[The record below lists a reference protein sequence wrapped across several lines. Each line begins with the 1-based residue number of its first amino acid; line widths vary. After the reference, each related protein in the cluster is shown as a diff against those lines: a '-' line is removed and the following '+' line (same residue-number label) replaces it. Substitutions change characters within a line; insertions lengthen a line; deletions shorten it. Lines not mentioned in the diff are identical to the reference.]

1 MANPRDHI
9 RSAQTAEL
17 RGDKS
22 GAVAELRK
30 AAELY
35 RRAGNSARALQLLKH
50 ARSLEPGLAD
60 LAEEI
65 GRLEWVP
72 DTSIARALQAEEAE
86 EAEEAGAVV
95 RELRPEPAELA
106 ERQRLIEEAMQQ
118 AGLSATGEEVQDE
131 VKRWLVEEPPG
142 RGGRPVDLQ
151 AASQR
156 ALEWA
161 LRHGEDEEKLPREWP
176 VEPGD
181 EVELPG
187 GFILR
192 RVEEPEPQAAETYKG
207 SFPVKPRPTGVGL
220 EVKAIAA
227 GEVTALVADVEAN
240 SSGSAFEQP
249 LPEPMLSPQEF
260 HSDDAPAPTVAREE
274 LVSEEPRAKERALIE
289 RGPTRAD
296 PALDAWCSFCCLPR
310 GEVGELVA
318 GPTGS
323 FICSGCVGESGGLL
337 GLEEQAT
344 ARPRSTRR
352 KEEQAEAVE
361 LVGQQ
366 DARALLERALQ
377 AGARRVLVVG
387 PVGTGKSIWFHELA
401 NQERGTLVTLEA
413 LEQGT
418 GGPVVLVEDVDRL
431 SPDAQERLGAFL
443 ARHSERTV
451 LMSARGSL
459 GTPRLVLHGATGS
472 LPVLST
478 RALSEGV
485 LGALALSLLEQ
496 VQLAIPLQVP
506 SQADFIEIARRRLA
520 PRASELSVTEDVL
533 AAIAAEAASSSRS
546 GHELNALLTRVLAG
560 AWSLDPG
567 QETRGKRGRAPR
579 ASAKPARRGRRKGK
593 A

>member
-9 RSAQTAEL
+9 RSAQAAEL

-22 GAVAELRK
+22 GAVTELRK

-35 RRAGNSARALQLLKH
+35 RQAGNSARALQLLRH
-50 ARSLEPGLAD
+50 ARSLDPARED

-65 GRLEWVP
+65 SRLEWLP
-72 DTSIARALQAEEAE
+72 DTSIAGALQAEASGAEA
-86 EAEEAGAVV
+86 AVL
-95 RELRPEPAELA
+95 ELRPEPDALA

-118 AGLSATGEEVQDE
+118 AGLSATREEVQDE
-131 VKRWLVEEPPG
+131 VTRWLVEEPPG
-142 RGGRPVDLQ
+142 RGGKPVDLQ

-161 LRHGEDEEKLPREWP
+161 LRHGEDEDKLPREWP
-176 VEPGD
+176 IEPGD
-181 EVELPG
+181 EVDLPG

-192 RVEEPEPQAAETYKG
+192 RVEEPEPRAMETFQG
-207 SFPVKPRPTGVGL
+207 SSPVR
-220 EVKAIAA
+220 
-227 GEVTALVADVEAN
+227 
-240 SSGSAFEQP
+240 
-249 LPEPMLSPQEF
+249 
-260 HSDDAPAPTVAREE
+260 
-274 LVSEEPRAKERALIE
+274 EEPRAKERALIE

-310 GEVGELVA
+310 TEVGELVA

-337 GLEEQAT
+337 GLEGQAT
-344 ARPRSTRR
+344 PRPRSTRR
-352 KEEQAEAVE
+352 KDEHAEAVE

-377 AGARRVLVVG
+377 AGARRVLVIG
-387 PVGTGKSIWFHELA
+387 LVGTGKTVWFQELA
-401 NQERGTLVTLEA
+401 RQGRGTLVTLEA
-413 LEQGT
+413 LEQGS

-431 SPDAQERLGAFL
+431 PAEAQERLSAFL
-443 ARHSERTV
+443 ARHPERTV

-485 LGALALSLLEQ
+485 SGAVPVSLLEQ

-506 SQADFIEIARRRLA
+506 SRAEFIEVARRRLA

-533 AAIAAEAASSSRS
+533 AAIASEAASSPRA

-560 AWSLDPG
+560 AWSLADPG
-567 QETRGKRGRAPR
+567 QDTRNKERGVPKPK

-593 A
+593 V

>member
-9 RSAQTAEL
+9 RSAQAAEL
-17 RGDKS
+17 RGDKP

-35 RRAGNSARALQLLKH
+35 RRAGNPARALQLLKH
-50 ARSLEPGLAD
+50 ARSLVPSLAE

-65 GRLEWVP
+65 SRLESGP
-72 DTSIARALQAEEAE
+72 DTSSARAQRAEEFGG
-86 EAEEAGAVV
+86 EAPV
-95 RELRPEPAELA
+95 RELRAEPGELA

-118 AGLSATGEEVQDE
+118 AGLSATAAEVQDE
-131 VKRWLVEEPPG
+131 AKRWLVEEPPS
-142 RGGRPVDLQ
+142 RSGRPVDLQ

-161 LRHGEDEEKLPREWP
+161 LRHGADEDKLPRQWP

-181 EVELPG
+181 EVDLPG
-187 GFILR
+187 GFVLR
-192 RVEEPEPQAAETYKG
+192 RVEEPEPQVTEPRKG
-207 SFPVKPRPTGVGL
+207 SLPVKARPMGVGL

-227 GEVTALVADVEAN
+227 GEVTALVADIEAN
-240 SSGSAFEQP
+240 SANSVFEQP
-249 LPEPMLSPQEF
+249 LPQPMVSPQEF
-260 HSDDAPAPTVAREE
+260 GSDDEPAPPPAWEKP
-274 LVSEEPRAKERALIE
+274 VSEEPRAKEQALIE

-296 PALDAWCSFCCLPR
+296 PTLDAWCSFCCLPR
-310 GEVGELVA
+310 AEVGELVA

-337 GLEEQAT
+337 GLEGQVA
-344 ARPRSTRR
+344 ARPRTTRR
-352 KEEQAEAVE
+352 KEELAEAME

-377 AGARRVLVVG
+377 AGARRVLVIG
-387 PVGTGKSIWFHELA
+387 PVGTGKTVWFRELA
-401 NQERGTLVTLEA
+401 SQEHGTLVTLEA

-431 SPDAQERLGAFL
+431 PPEAQERLGAFL
-443 ARHSERTV
+443 ARHPERTV

-459 GTPRLVLHGATGS
+459 GTPRLVLHGAAGS
-472 LPVLST
+472 LPVLGT

-485 LGALALSLLEQ
+485 LGAVALSLLEQ

-506 SQADFIEIARRRLA
+506 SQSELIEIARRRLA
-520 PRASELSVTEDVL
+520 PRASELSVTEEVL

-546 GHELNALLTRVLAG
+546 GHELSALLTRLLAG

-567 QETRGKRGRAPR
+567 RGRGNKEGGAPKPK

-593 A
+593 V